1 MTSADAETVTG
12 GKSLEARPA
21 EGRGLSG
28 WMLDEFRRPGGL
40 LHPLLR
46 AVREDPGQRLD
57 FAIRDHYVNL
67 YFMGTNLMEI
77 REPGPIA
84 QRITTFWDERYL
96 PHHAER
102 PWADKATEDELAVEA
117 WLEEHDVLGRK
128 DLISADDVARHVAS
142 IPYRMTAMAACKKH
156 HPKRERQV
164 QQEAARLCNAS
175 ADGEYLSCDL
185 EYAFEHDR
193 HEGQGRYV
201 RSRKVSSIDLV
212 AAWRRPGDPA
222 DAPARLVLV
231 EFKYGESQIDGTSGI
246 RSHVRDVG
254 RFLEE
259 NGNHARI
266 AEDMVRVMRQ
276 RRGLGV
282 VPAAVPEFDLASPVD
297 YLIAVAHHNA
307 RSQKLRDALLGRHG
321 LDEEPLV
328 VPEGMSISVV
338 TLDRTRPLLDGC
350 HPVSLKEILAGPV
363 PTWLFNGRLT
373 QRRLRKDEKTQ

>member
-1 MTSADAETVTG
+1 MTGVDMPVPADG
-12 GKSLEARPA
+12 SSLDPRPVG
-21 EGRGLSG
+21 GRGLSG

-40 LHPLLR
+40 LHPLLQ

-57 FAIRDHYVNL
+57 FAIRNHYVNL
-67 YFMGTNLMEI
+67 YFMGTNLMEV
-77 REPGPIA
+77 REPGLDG
-84 QRITTFWDERYL
+84 QRVTTFWDERYL

-102 PWADKATEDELAVEA
+102 PWAHKATLEELAVEA
-117 WLEEHDVLGRK
+117 RLEEQHVLGRQT
-128 DLISADDVARHVAS
+128 LAGADDVARHVAS
-142 IPYRMTAMAACKKH
+142 IPYRMEAMAACKKH
-156 HPKRERQV
+156 HPKQERQV

-212 AAWRRPGDPA
+212 AAWRRPGNPV

-231 EFKYGESQIDGTSGI
+231 EFKYGGGQIDGTSGI

-259 NGNHARI
+259 NRNHARI
-266 AEDMVRVMRQ
+266 AEDMVRVMQQ
-276 RRGLGV
+276 RRDLEV
-282 VPAAVPEFDLASPVD
+282 VPAAVPKFDLASPVD

-307 RSQKLRDALLGRHG
+307 KSQKLRDALLGRHG

-350 HPVSLKEILAGPV
+350 HPIPLEEILAGPV